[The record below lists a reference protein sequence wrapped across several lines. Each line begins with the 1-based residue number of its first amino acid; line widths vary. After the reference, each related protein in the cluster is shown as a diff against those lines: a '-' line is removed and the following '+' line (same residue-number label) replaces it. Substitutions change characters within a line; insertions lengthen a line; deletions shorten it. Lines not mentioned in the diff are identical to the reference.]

1 MTSGGVQPE
10 ERPVAVVTGASGGI
24 GRAVVDKL
32 IADGMRVAG
41 GGHAALRSLGAK
53 RFVPS
58 HVTCLTQSGSG
69 LS

>member
-32 IADGMRVAG
+32 IADGMRVAAVDMPRC
-41 GGHAALRSLGAK
+41 AALVR
-53 RFVPS
+53 R
-58 HVTCLTQSGSG
+58 G
-69 LS
+69 LYLHM